1 MKPLISFDQF
11 AAMDIRIGTILE
23 CEPKEGSEKLF
34 RLKVDFG
41 EEGEKII
48 LTGLKPFFNPEDLQ
62 GKQFVFIV
70 NLEPRK
76 LMGEFSNGM
85 ILAAEG
91 EEKPIPLIPQTE
103 TKPGS
108 TIR

>member
-1 MKPLISFDQF
+1 MKPLISYDQF
-11 AAMDIRIGTILE
+11 SAMDIRVGTIKL
-23 CEPKEGSEKLF
+23 CEPKEESEKLF
-34 RLKVDFG
+34 RLTVDFG

-48 LTGLKPFFNPEDLQ
+48 LTGLKPYFNPEDLQ

-76 LMGEFSNGM
+76 LMGEMSNGM

-91 EEKPIPLIPQTE
+91 NEKPIPLIPQLVT
-103 TKPGS
+103 TPGS